1 VKCVEYLELKVDKW
15 TFKVPK
21 DLFYN
26 ENDFWARI
34 EDNIATVGIT
44 SYLQNN
50 LSDIIF
56 VSLPQIGAKVE
67 QFGEAGSFESVKA
80 ALDVISPV
88 SGSVVEVNN
97 ELVNSPDLA
106 NSDPYGKGWFLK
118 IGLTDFESDKENLID
133 AEGYFE
139 VMKKKVEKDHE
150 KLKGTYAANKT

>member
-1 VKCVEYLELKVDKW
+1 MEYLELKVDKW
-15 TFKVPK
+15 TFTVPK
-21 DLFYN
+21 GSFYN

-34 EDNIATVGIT
+34 DGKMATVGIT
-44 SYLQNN
+44 SYLQNK

-56 VSLPQIGAKVE
+56 VSLPQVGTKIE

-118 IGLTDFESDKENLID
+118 IELSDFESDKENLID

-139 VMKKKVEKDHE
+139 VMKKKVEKEHE
-150 KLKGTYAANKT
+150 QLKGTHAANKT

>member
-1 VKCVEYLELKVDKW
+1 MKHLRLKVDKW
-15 TFKVPK
+15 TFTVPK
-21 DLFYN
+21 GLFYN

-34 EDNIATVGIT
+34 DGKIATVGIT
-44 SYLQNN
+44 SYLQNH

-56 VSLPQIGAKVE
+56 VSLPQIGTKIE

-88 SGSVVEVNN
+88 SGPVVEVNN

-106 NSDPYGKGWFLK
+106 NSDPYGKGWFVK
-118 IGLTDFESDKENLID
+118 IELTDFESDKENLVD

-139 VMKKKVEKDHE
+139 VMKRKVEKEHE
-150 KLKGTYAANKT
+150 QMKKKT

>member
-1 VKCVEYLELKVDKW
+1 MEHLQLKVDKW
-15 TFKVPK
+15 TFTVPK
-21 DLFYN
+21 GLYYN

-34 EDNIATVGIT
+34 DGKIATVGIT
-44 SYLQNN
+44 SYLQSH

-56 VSLPQIGAKVE
+56 VSLPQIGTKIE

-88 SGSVVEVNN
+88 SGSVAEVNN

-118 IGLTDFESDKENLID
+118 IELSDFESDKENLID

-139 VMKKKVEKDHE
+139 VMKKKVEKEHE
-150 KLKGTYAANKT
+150 QLKGKHASNKT

>member
-1 VKCVEYLELKVDKW
+1 MKNLKLKVDKW
-15 TFKVPK
+15 TFTVPQG
-21 DLFYN
+21 LFYN

-34 EDNIATVGIT
+34 DGKIATVGIT
-44 SYLQNN
+44 SYLQNH

-56 VSLPQIGAKVE
+56 VSLPQVGTKIE

-88 SGSVVEVNN
+88 AGSIVEVNN

-118 IGLTDFESDKENLID
+118 IELTDVESDKENLID
-133 AEGYFE
+133 ADGYFE
-139 VMKKKVEKDHE
+139 VMKKKVEKEHE
-150 KLKGTYAANKT
+150 KLKGTHAANKT

>member
-1 VKCVEYLELKVDKW
+1 MEHLQLKVDKW
-15 TFKVPK
+15 TFTVPK
-21 DLFYN
+21 GLFYN

-34 EDNIATVGIT
+34 DGKIATVGIT
-44 SYLQNN
+44 SYLQNH

-56 VSLPQIGAKVE
+56 VSLPPIGTKIE

-97 ELVNSPDLA
+97 ELANSPDLA

-118 IGLTDFESDKENLID
+118 IGLTDFESDKENLTD

-139 VMKKKVEKDHE
+139 VMKKKVQKEHE
-150 KLKGTYAANKT
+150 QRTKKT

>member
-1 VKCVEYLELKVDKW
+1 MEYLELKVDKW
-15 TFKVPK
+15 TFTVPK
-21 DLFYN
+21 GSFYN

-34 EDNIATVGIT
+34 DGKMATVGIT
-44 SYLQNN
+44 SYLQNK

-56 VSLPQIGAKVE
+56 VSLPQVGTKIE

-80 ALDVISPV
+80 ALEVISPV

-118 IGLTDFESDKENLID
+118 IELSDFESDKENLID

-139 VMKKKVEKDHE
+139 VMKKKVEKEHE
-150 KLKGTYAANKT
+150 QLKGTHAANKT

>member
-1 VKCVEYLELKVDKW
+1 MEYLELKVDKW
-15 TFKVPK
+15 TFTVPK
-21 DLFYN
+21 GFFYN

-34 EDNIATVGIT
+34 DGKIAIIGIT
-44 SYLQNN
+44 SYLQSK

-56 VSLPQIGAKVE
+56 VSLPQVGIVIE

-106 NSDPYGKGWFLK
+106 NSDPYGRGWFLK
-118 IGLTDFESDKENLID
+118 IELSDFESDKENLID

-139 VMKKKVEKDHE
+139 VMKRKVEKEHE
-150 KLKGTYAANKT
+150 QLKGTHVANKT

>member
-1 VKCVEYLELKVDKW
+1 MEYLELKVDKW

-21 DLFYN
+21 GLFYN

-44 SYLQNN
+44 SYLQSN

-56 VSLPQIGAKVE
+56 VSLPQVGTKIE

-106 NSDPYGKGWFLK
+106 NTDPYGRGWFLK
-118 IGLTDFESDKENLID
+118 IELTDFESDKENLID

-139 VMKKKVEKDHE
+139 VMKKKVEKEHE
-150 KLKGTYAANKT
+150 KLKGTHSANKT

>member
-1 VKCVEYLELKVDKW
+1 MEHLQLKVDKW
-15 TFKVPK
+15 TFTVPK
-21 DLFYN
+21 GLFYN
-26 ENDFWARI
+26 ENDFWAKI
-34 EDNIATVGIT
+34 DGKIATVGIT
-44 SYLQNN
+44 SYLQNH

-56 VSLPQIGAKVE
+56 VSLPQIGTKIE

-97 ELVNSPDLA
+97 ELANSPDLA

-118 IGLTDFESDKENLID
+118 IELTDFESDKENLID

-139 VMKKKVEKDHE
+139 VMKKKVEKEHE
-150 KLKGTYAANKT
+150 QMKKT

>member
-1 VKCVEYLELKVDKW
+1 MEYLELKVDKW

-21 DLFYN
+21 GFFYN

-34 EDNIATVGIT
+34 DGKIATVGIT
-44 SYLQNN
+44 SYMQNE

-56 VSLPQIGAKVE
+56 VSLPQIGTKIE

-118 IGLTDFESDKENLID
+118 IELTDFESDKENLAD

-139 VMKKKVEKDHE
+139 IMKKKVEKEHE
-150 KLKGTYAANKT
+150 QLKGPHAANKT

>member
-1 VKCVEYLELKVDKW
+1 L
-15 TFKVPK
+15 
-21 DLFYN
+21 YN
-26 ENDFWARI
+26 ENDFWVRI
-34 EDNIATVGIT
+34 DGKIGTVGIT
-44 SYLQNN
+44 SYLQNH

-56 VSLPQIGAKVE
+56 VSLPPIGTKIE

-106 NSDPYGKGWFLK
+106 NSDSYGKGWFVK
-118 IGLTDFESDKENLID
+118 IELTDFDSDKENLID

-139 VMKKKVEKDHE
+139 VMKKKVEKEHE
-150 KLKGTYAANKT
+150 QMKKTT

>member
-1 VKCVEYLELKVDKW
+1 MEYLELKVDKW
-15 TFKVPK
+15 TFTVPK
-21 DLFYN
+21 GFFYN

-34 EDNIATVGIT
+34 DGNIATVGIT
-44 SYLQNN
+44 SYLQSK

-56 VSLPQIGAKVE
+56 VSLPQIGTVIE

-88 SGSVVEVNN
+88 SGSVVEVNS

-118 IGLTDFESDKENLID
+118 IELTDFESDKENLAD

-139 VMKKKVEKDHE
+139 VMKKKVEKEHE
-150 KLKGTYAANKT
+150 KLKGPHAANKT

>member
-1 VKCVEYLELKVDKW
+1 MEHLQLKVDKW
-15 TFKVPK
+15 TFTVPK
-21 DLFYN
+21 GLLYN

-34 EDNIATVGIT
+34 DGKIATVGIT
-44 SYLQNN
+44 SYLQNH

-56 VSLPQIGAKVE
+56 VSLPQIGTKIE

-118 IGLTDFESDKENLID
+118 IELSDFESDKENLID
-133 AEGYFE
+133 TEGYFE
-139 VMKKKVEKDHE
+139 VMKKKVEKEHE
-150 KLKGTYAANKT
+150 QLKGKHAPSKT

>member
-1 VKCVEYLELKVDKW
+1 MEYLELKVDKW
-15 TFKVPK
+15 TFRVPK
-21 DLFYN
+21 GFFYN

-34 EDNIATVGIT
+34 DGKIATVGIT
-44 SYLQNN
+44 SYLQSK

-56 VSLPQIGAKVE
+56 VSLPQVGTKIE
-67 QFGEAGSFESVKA
+67 QIDEAGSFESVKA

-88 SGSVVEVNN
+88 TGSVVEVNN

-118 IGLTDFESDKENLID
+118 IELSDFGSDKDNLVG

-139 VMKKKVEKDHE
+139 IMKKKVEKEHE
-150 KLKGTYAANKT
+150 QLKKKT

>member
-1 VKCVEYLELKVDKW
+1 MEYLELKVDKW
-15 TFKVPK
+15 TFTVPK

-34 EDNIATVGIT
+34 EGKIATVGIT
-44 SYLQNN
+44 SYLQSH

-56 VSLPQIGAKVE
+56 VSLPQVGNKVE

-88 SGSVVEVNN
+88 SGSVVKIND

-106 NSDPYGKGWFLK
+106 NSDPYGKGWFVK
-118 IGLTDFESDKENLID
+118 IALSDFDSDKENLLD

-139 VMKKKVEKDHE
+139 VMKKKVDKEHE
-150 KLKGTYAANKT
+150 KLKGTPTANKA

>member
-1 VKCVEYLELKVDKW
+1 MEHLQLKVDKY
-15 TFKVPK
+15 TFTVPK
-21 DLFYN
+21 GLFYN

-34 EDNIATVGIT
+34 DGKIATVGIT
-44 SYLQNN
+44 SYLQNH

-56 VSLPQIGAKVE
+56 VSLPQVGTKIE

-88 SGSVVEVNN
+88 SGSIVEANN

-106 NSDPYGKGWFLK
+106 NSDPYGKGWFVK
-118 IGLTDFESDKENLID
+118 IELTDFESDKENLTD

-139 VMKKKVEKDHE
+139 VMKKKIKKEHE
-150 KLKGTYAANKT
+150 QLKGPRAVNKT

>member
-1 VKCVEYLELKVDKW
+1 MEHLELKVDKW
-15 TFKVPK
+15 TFTVPK
-21 DLFYN
+21 GLFYN

-34 EDNIATVGIT
+34 DGKIATVGIT
-44 SYLQNN
+44 SYLQNH

-56 VSLPQIGAKVE
+56 VSLPQIGSKIE

-88 SGSVVEVNN
+88 SGSIAEVNN

-106 NSDPYGKGWFLK
+106 NSDPYGKGWFVK
-118 IGLTDFESDKENLID
+118 VELTDFESDKENLID

-139 VMKKKVEKDHE
+139 VMKKKVEKEHE
-150 KLKGTYAANKT
+150 QMKRKA

>member
-1 VKCVEYLELKVDKW
+1 MECLELKVDKW
-15 TFKVPK
+15 TFTVPK
-21 DLFYN
+21 GLFYN

-34 EDNIATVGIT
+34 DGKIATVGIT
-44 SYLQNN
+44 SYLQSK

-56 VSLPQIGAKVE
+56 VSLPEVGTKIE

-88 SGSVVEVNN
+88 SGSVMEVNN

-118 IGLTDFESDKENLID
+118 IELSDFESDKENLAD
-133 AEGYFE
+133 AEEYFQ
-139 VMKKKVEKDHE
+139 VMKKKVEKEHE
-150 KLKGTYAANKT
+150 QLKGTRAANKT

>member
-1 VKCVEYLELKVDKW
+1 MEYLELKVDKW
-15 TFKVPK
+15 TFIVPK
-21 DLFYN
+21 GFLYN

-34 EDNIATVGIT
+34 EGNIATVGIT
-44 SYLQNN
+44 SCLQSK

-56 VSLPQIGAKVE
+56 VSLPQIGTVIE
-67 QFGEAGSFESVKA
+67 QFGEAGSFESVKT

-118 IGLTDFESDKENLID
+118 IELTDF
-133 AEGYFE
+133 G
-139 VMKKKVEKDHE
+139 
-150 KLKGTYAANKT
+150 

>member
-1 VKCVEYLELKVDKW
+1 VKHMEYLELKVDKW

-21 DLFYN
+21 GLFYN

-34 EDNIATVGIT
+34 EGNIATVGIT
-44 SYLQNN
+44 SYLQSN

-56 VSLPQIGAKVE
+56 VSLPQIGTKIE

-88 SGSVVEVNN
+88 SGSVVEVNH
-97 ELVNSPDLA
+97 ELENSPDLA

-118 IGLTDFESDKENLID
+118 VELSDFGSDKENLID
-133 AEGYFE
+133 AEAYFE
-139 VMKKKVEKDHE
+139 VMKGKVQKDHE
-150 KLKGTYAANKT
+150 RLKSTHAANKT

>member
-1 VKCVEYLELKVDKW
+1 MKVDKY
-15 TFKVPK
+15 TFTVPK
-21 DLFYN
+21 GLFYN

-34 EDNIATVGIT
+34 DGKIATVGIT
-44 SYLQNN
+44 SYLQNH

-56 VSLPQIGAKVE
+56 VSLPQIGTKIE

-97 ELVNSPDLA
+97 DLVNSPDLA
-106 NSDPYGKGWFLK
+106 NSDPYGKGWFVRIK
-118 IGLTDFESDKENLID
+118 LTDFESDKENLID

-139 VMKKKVEKDHE
+139 VMKRKVEKEHE
-150 KLKGTYAANKT
+150 QMKKKT